1 MQPFGI
7 IQTESGH
14 GLEAWE
20 RRSMA
25 LLCDVPDCNK
35 PSDCVSPKADSVET
49 FWPQLAA
56 CFFGFFWGF
65 FFSQHPS
72 SLNTPATSIQ
82 KNRSS
87 DVFTAT
93 PDSDWTG
100 PNNVFRCFCEDRP
113 PSQQNKMLA
122 GNASAIYDSHRL
134 SAILTF

>member
-56 CFFGFFWGF
+56 CFFGVFWGF
-65 FFSQHPS
+65 FF
-72 SLNTPATSIQ
+72 PAPQQPEHTRHLHS
-82 KNRSS
+82 KESE
-87 DVFTAT
+87 
-93 PDSDWTG
+93 
-100 PNNVFRCFCEDRP
+100 FRRF
-113 PSQQNKMLA
+113 
-122 GNASAIYDSHRL
+122 HRD
-134 SAILTF
+134 T